1 MKYKLE
7 KSGSVLILEMLGS
20 LEGGWDTFQ
29 LKDEVVKQVE
39 DGGRQF
45 LIDLQKASFVN
56 STGIGVMVAMQ
67 ITVAT
72 VEGEIKFCGISD
84 RVRRS
89 FQATGAGIWESMQIY
104 RDREEALPTYSSP

>member
-7 KSGSVLILEMLGS
+7 KSGNVLILELLGS
-20 LEGGWDTFQ
+20 LEGGWETFQ
-29 LKDEVVKQVE
+29 LKDEVVKQVQ
-39 DGGRQF
+39 DGTRQF

-67 ITVAT
+67 LTVAG

-89 FQATGAGIWESMQIY
+89 FQATGATIWENMQIY
-104 RDREEALPTYSSP
+104 QNREEALPTFSDP

>member
-7 KSGSVLILEMLGS
+7 KSGNVSILELMGS
-20 LEGGWDTFQ
+20 LEGGWETFQ
-29 LKDEVVKQVE
+29 LKDEVVKQVQE
-39 DGGRQF
+39 GGRQF

-67 ITVAT
+67 ITVAAA
-72 VEGEIKFCGISD
+72 EGEIKFCGISE

-104 RDREEALPTYSSP
+104 ENREEALPTFSSS

>member
-7 KSGSVLILEMLGS
+7 KSGDVLVLELLGS
-20 LEGGWDTFQ
+20 LEGGWETFQ
-29 LKDEVVKQVE
+29 IKDEVVKQVQE
-39 DGGRQF
+39 GDRRF

-56 STGIGVMVAMQ
+56 STGIGVMVALQ
-67 ITVAT
+67 ITVTAA
-72 VEGEIKFCGISD
+72 EGEIKFCGISD

-104 RDREEALPTYSSP
+104 GNREEALSTFSSS

>member
-7 KSGSVLILEMLGS
+7 KSGSVLILELLGS
-20 LEGGWDTFQ
+20 LDGGWETFQ
-29 LKDEVVKQVE
+29 IKDEVVKQVK
-39 DGGRQF
+39 DGERQI

-56 STGIGVMVAMQ
+56 STGIGVMVALQ
-67 ITVAT
+67 ITVAGA
-72 VEGEIKFCGISD
+72 EGEIKFSGISD

-104 RDREEALPTYSSP
+104 QDREEALSSFSSS